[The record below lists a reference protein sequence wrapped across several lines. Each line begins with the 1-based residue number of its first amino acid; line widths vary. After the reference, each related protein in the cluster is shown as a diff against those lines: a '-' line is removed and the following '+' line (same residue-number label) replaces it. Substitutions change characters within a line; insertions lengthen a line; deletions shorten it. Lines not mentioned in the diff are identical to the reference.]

1 MPFANPAADR
11 AAKRSAASLTID
23 RNDGDKAMMATNT
36 GTTSGEGTSDSARAL
51 GGCRKGL
58 YAAGLFSLAES
69 VLMLVVPFYSYQ
81 VFDRVLT
88 SRSESTLLMMAIFA
102 IGAVLFL
109 SILNG
114 MRAQVMSRVGLWI
127 DSHLSGAL
135 FAAGVSSARQGDERG
150 IQGLRDLSMLRGFI
164 GGPGIVALF
173 EVPTVPIFVAAT
185 FLIHPM
191 LGWIAMGGAVTLI
204 VFALINYWATHQ
216 RLAEANYA
224 NAKALASAAGI
235 MRNADAIESM
245 GMMPQLL
252 RRWDG
257 ANAQTLRIQAD
268 AGDRV
273 GVISAATKF
282 VRLAIQIVTMS
293 AGAYLAIHNEITG
306 GMMIAA
312 STVAARGLAPVET
325 ALGSWTGM
333 LAARD
338 AWKRI
343 RSWLDRD
350 QVRKAPLRLP
360 DPKGHLSLE
369 KVTFIPPKDPMQR
382 PILKGITFALA
393 AGESLG
399 IIGPTA
405 AGKTTLA
412 RVLVGVAAPT
422 SGNVRLDHAD
432 VHAWDREDFGRNVGY
447 LPQDIQLLPA
457 TVAENIARMGDPDP
471 AEVVAAATMAG
482 VNELILRLPNG
493 YDTRIGDGGV
503 PLSGGQKQRIALARC
518 LYRSPRFLVLDE
530 PNSNLDTEG
539 EEELLQV
546 LATAKAA
553 AMTVVVI
560 SHRPHILQRVDRI
573 AIIADG
579 QLVQI
584 GPRDEMM
591 MKFGRPAVAA
601 PQRASGGQR

>member
-1 MPFANPAADR
+1 MRVANTD
-11 AAKRSAASLTID
+11 
-23 RNDGDKAMMATNT
+23 
-36 GTTSGEGTSDSARAL
+36 TTSRQGAGDNPLARAL
-51 GGCRKGL
+51 AGCRRGL

-88 SRSESTLLMMAIFA
+88 SRSENTLLMMAIFA
-102 IGAVLFL
+102 VGALSFL

-114 MRAQVMSRVGLWI
+114 MRAQVMNRVGLWL
-127 DSHLSGAL
+127 DAHLSGAL
-135 FAAGVSSARQGDERG
+135 FAAGITSARQGDDRG
-150 IQGLRDLSMLRGFI
+150 IQGLRDLTTLRGFI
-164 GGPGIVALF
+164 GGPGVVALF
-173 EVPTVPIFVAAT
+173 EIPTVPIFVAAT
-185 FLIHPM
+185 FMIHPV
-191 LGWIAMGGAVTLI
+191 LGWIATGGAVTLI
-204 VFALINYWATHQ
+204 LFALINYWATRR
-216 RLAEANYA
+216 RLADASFA
-224 NAKALASAAGI
+224 SASALATAAGV

-245 GMMPQLL
+245 GMTPQLM
-252 RRWDG
+252 RRWDA
-257 ANAQTLRIQAD
+257 ANGQVLRMQAD

-273 GVISAATKF
+273 GVIAAATKF
-282 VRLAIQIVTMS
+282 VRLVLQIVTMS
-293 AGAYLAIHNEITG
+293 VGAYLAIHNELTG

-312 STVAARGLAPVET
+312 SIVAARGLAPVET
-325 ALGSWTGM
+325 ALASWTGM
-333 LAARD
+333 LGARE

-343 RSWLDRD
+343 RGWLEREKT
-350 QVRKAPLRLP
+350 RKSPLRLP
-360 DPKGHLSLE
+360 DPKGDLSLE
-369 KVTFIPPKDPMQR
+369 KVVFVPPKDPLQR
-382 PILKGITFALA
+382 PILKGISFSLA

-412 RVLVGVAAPT
+412 RVLVGVIAPT
-422 SGNVRLDHAD
+422 SGNVRLDFAD

-447 LPQDIQLLPA
+447 LPQDVQLLPA
-457 TVAENIARMGDPDP
+457 TVAENIARMGEPDP

-518 LYRSPRFLVLDE
+518 LYRNPRFLVLDE

-539 EEELLQV
+539 EDELLQV
-546 LATAKAA
+546 LSSAKAA
-553 AMTVVVI
+553 GMTVVIV

-573 AIIADG
+573 AIVADG
-579 QLVQI
+579 QLTHI

-591 MKFGRPAVAA
+591 MKFGRPAVAT
-601 PQRASGGQR
+601 PQRASGGER

>member
-1 MPFANPAADR
+1 
-11 AAKRSAASLTID
+11 
-23 RNDGDKAMMATNT
+23 MMATKT
-36 GTTSGEGTSDSARAL
+36 ATTSGEGTSDGSFARAL
-51 GGCRKGL
+51 AGCRKGL

-88 SRSESTLLMMAIFA
+88 SRSENTLLMMAIFVV
-102 IGAVLFL
+102 GALLFL

-127 DSHLSGAL
+127 DSHLSGTL
-135 FAAGVSSARQGDERG
+135 FAAGIASARQGDDRG
-150 IQGLRDLSMLRGFI
+150 VQGLRDLSMLRGFI
-164 GGPGIVALF
+164 GGPGVVALF
-173 EVPTVPIFVAAT
+173 EIPTVPIFVAAT
-185 FLIHPM
+185 FLIHPV
-191 LGWIAMGGAVTLI
+191 LGWIVMGGAVTLI
-204 VFALINYWATHQ
+204 LFALINYWATHR
-216 RLAEANYA
+216 RLADANFA
-224 NAKALASAAGI
+224 NAKTLATAAGI

-252 RRWDG
+252 RRWDA
-257 ANAQTLRIQAD
+257 ANGQILRMQAD

-273 GVISAATKF
+273 GVVAAATKF
-282 VRLAIQIVTMS
+282 VRLVIQIVTMS
-293 AGAYLAIHNEITG
+293 AGAYLAMHNEITG

-325 ALGSWTGM
+325 ALASWTGM
-333 LAARD
+333 LAARE

-343 RSWLDRD
+343 RGML
-350 QVRKAPLRLP
+350 VREQMRPSPLRLP
-360 DPKGHLSLE
+360 DPKGNLSLE
-369 KVTFIPPKDPMQR
+369 KVVFVPPKDPMQR
-382 PILKGITFALA
+382 PILKGITFALT

-412 RVLVGVAAPT
+412 RILVGCIEPT
-422 SGNVRLDHAD
+422 SGNVRLDFAD
-432 VHAWDREDFGRNVGY
+432 VHAWDREDFGRHVGY

-471 AEVVAAATMAG
+471 MEVVAAATMAG
-482 VNELILRLPNG
+482 VHELILRLPNG
-493 YDTRIGDGGV
+493 YDTRIGDGGI

-539 EEELLQV
+539 EDELLQV

-579 QLVQI
+579 QLTQI

-591 MKFGRPAVAA
+591 MKFGRPSVAP

>member
-1 MPFANPAADR
+1 
-11 AAKRSAASLTID
+11 
-23 RNDGDKAMMATNT
+23 MMATKS
-36 GTTSGEGTSDSARAL
+36 GTTSGQGAGDGSLAGAL
-51 GGCRKGL
+51 AGCRKGL
-58 YAAGLFSLAES
+58 WAAGLFSLGES

-88 SRSESTLLMMAIFA
+88 SRSENTLLMMSIFA
-102 IGAVLFL
+102 IGALLFL
-109 SILNG
+109 AILNG
-114 MRAQVMSRVGLWI
+114 MRAQVMSRIGLWL
-127 DSHLSGAL
+127 DAHLSGTL
-135 FAAGVSSARQGDERG
+135 FAAGVTSARQGDERG
-150 IQGLRDLSMLRGFI
+150 IMGLRDLTMLRGFI
-164 GGPGIVALF
+164 GGPGVVALF
-173 EVPTVPIFVAAT
+173 EIPTVPIFVAAT
-185 FLIHPM
+185 FMIHPT
-191 LGWIAMGGAVTLI
+191 LGWIATGGAVTLI
-204 VFALINYWATHQ
+204 GFALINYWMTRR
-216 RLAEANYA
+216 RLADASMA
-224 NAKALASAAGI
+224 SASALATATSV

-245 GMMPQLL
+245 GMTPQLL
-252 RRWDG
+252 RRWEV
-257 ANAQTLRIQAD
+257 ANGQVLRMQAD
-268 AGDRV
+268 AADRV

-282 VRLAIQIVTMS
+282 VRLLIQIVTMA
-293 AGAYLAIHNEITG
+293 AGAYLAIHNEVTG

-325 ALGSWTGM
+325 ALASWTGM
-333 LAARD
+333 LAARE

-343 RSWLDRD
+343 RGWLERE
-350 QVRKAPLRLP
+350 QMRKPPLRLP
-360 DPKGHLSLE
+360 DPKGNLSLE
-369 KVTFIPPKDPMQR
+369 KVVFIPPRDPMQR

-412 RVLVGVAAPT
+412 RMLVGCIEPT

-432 VHAWDREDFGRNVGY
+432 IHAWDREDFGRNVGY

-518 LYRSPRFLVLDE
+518 LYRSPRFIVLDE

-539 EEELLQV
+539 EDELLQV
-546 LATAKAA
+546 LASAKAA

-579 QLVQI
+579 QLTQI

-591 MKFGRPAVAA
+591 MKFGRPSVAA
-601 PQRASGGQR
+601 PQRASGGLR